1 MMSIDEASYSRAFDR
16 FVAHMD
22 GLSHGGATEENALR
36 EICGMLRVARI
47 EAAVFSSADCSE
59 PSPKRVVYSA
69 EEAGMPPIAFNHTID
84 EDRTAVYYVYPA
96 KGAEWDDAD
105 SARIRTLISLLFVYV
120 SRNRVMATAEHMV
133 YRDRTLDVYSMQYYF
148 KIASELISKGEIGR
162 YCAAYFNIRRL
173 SVINRN
179 YGRDV
184 GTIILGRFISG
195 LKSALTD
202 KEYVCRIGG
211 DNFIVLF
218 YKWRVNDII
227 EYLSGT
233 AVEMNGSEVIV
244 SARVGLYEIPEDCA
258 ESADIMDRTSE
269 ALGAARSSSRVSY
282 VFYDEK
288 LRKNIDGAKTIESL
302 FPAAIK
308 NEEFHVFYQPKAHLS
323 SYALTG
329 AEALCRWQHDGETIQ
344 PGRFIPVLERNHSI
358 CTLDFYML
366 DHVCRDIRRWLDM
379 GLNVV
384 KISVNLSRVHLGNHE
399 LLENI
404 MEIINAHSV
413 PHEYIEIE
421 LTETTTDVDF
431 TELKRI
437 VTGLRAQGISTSVDD
452 FGIGY
457 SSLNLIRELPWNVLK
472 IDKSFLPDKRDA
484 NAADIEQKKIMLK
497 YVIAMAQSLGLECIV
512 EGVETIEQ
520 VDLLKTFN
528 CFRAQGFFFDRPMP
542 HEMFETRLR
551 SFMCG

>member
-1 MMSIDEASYSRAFDR
+1 MGIDETSYSKAFDR
-16 FVAHMD
+16 FVANMER
-22 GLSHGGATEENALR
+22 LSADSSASEEEALR
-36 EICGMLRVARI
+36 EICGMLRIARI
-47 EAAVFSSADCSE
+47 EAAVFSNNECLE
-59 PSPKRVVYSA
+59 PSPKRVVFSA
-69 EEAGMPPIAFNHTID
+69 EEAGMPPEAFRHTLD
-84 EDRTAVYYVYPA
+84 ENRTAVYYVYPT
-96 KGAEWDDAD
+96 KDAEWDDTD
-105 SARIRTLISLLFVYV
+105 NARIRTLISLVFVYI
-120 SRNRVMATAEHMV
+120 SRSRVMAAAEHMV
-133 YRDRTLDVYSMQYYF
+133 YRDRTLDVYSMQYFF
-148 KIASELISKGEIGR
+148 KISSELISKHEIGR
-162 YCAAYFNIRRL
+162 YCAASFNIRRL

-179 YGRDV
+179 YGREV
-184 GTIILGRFISG
+184 GTMILRRFVNG
-195 LKSALTD
+195 LKDALSGG
-202 KEYVCRIGG
+202 EYVCRIGG
-211 DNFIVLF
+211 DNFIALF
-218 YKWRVNDII
+218 YKWRVNDVID
-227 EYLSGT
+227 YLCGS
-233 AVEMNGSEVIV
+233 AVEINGSEVIV
-244 SARVGLYEIPEDCA
+244 STRAGIYEIPDDCID
-258 ESADIMDRTSE
+258 SSDIVDRTNE
-269 ALGAARSSSRVSY
+269 ALNAARSGSRAPY

-288 LRKNIDGAKTIESL
+288 LRKNIDDAKTIEGL

-329 AEALCRWQHDGETIQ
+329 AEALCRWQHDGETIK
-344 PGRFIPVLERNHSI
+344 PGQFIPVLERNHSI

-384 KISVNLSRVHLGNHE
+384 KVSVNLSRVHLGNPD
-399 LLENI
+399 LLED
-404 MEIINAHSV
+404 IIEVINKHSV

-472 IDKSFLPDKRDA
+472 IDKSFLPDNRDG

>member
-1 MMSIDEASYSRAFDR
+1 MMIDEKAYSCALNR
-16 FVAHMD
+16 FIAEMERMSVANGMSEGD
-22 GLSHGGATEENALR
+22 AVR
-36 EICGMLRVARI
+36 ELCGILGVTRI
-47 EAAVFSSADCSE
+47 ESSVHSMAECNE
-59 PSPKRVVYSA
+59 PSPIKVIFSVGEKCGEHISFTHNTNDGRYVVYNV
-69 EEAGMPPIAFNHTID
+69 FKRD
-84 EDRTAVYYVYPA
+84 D
-96 KGAEWDDAD
+96 AEWDDD
-105 SARIRTLISLLFVYV
+105 TRGRVRTVISLLFLYV
-120 SRNRVMATAEHMV
+120 SVNRVMTTAEHML
-133 YRDRTLDVYSMQYYF
+133 YRDNALDVYSTQFYF
-148 KIASELISKGEIGR
+148 KIAAELMEKGEIGR

-179 YGRDV
+179 YGREV
-184 GTIILGRFISG
+184 GTQILRRYVGGLNKAIS
-195 LKSALTD
+195 SR
-202 KEYVCRIGG
+202 EYLCRLGG
-211 DNFIVLF
+211 DNFIILF
-218 YKWRVNDII
+218 FKWRKNDII
-227 EYLSGT
+227 EYFSG
-233 AVEMNGSEVIV
+233 APVEYNGTEIIM
-244 SARVGLYEIPEDCA
+244 SARAGLYEIPDDCG
-258 ESADIMDRTSE
+258 EPADIMDRTSE
-269 ALGAARSSSRVSY
+269 ALGAARNGSRVPC

-288 LRKNIDGAKTIESL
+288 LRRNIDDVKAIEAL
-302 FPAAIK
+302 FPAAIR
-308 NEEFHVFYQPKAHLS
+308 NEEFLVFYQPKAHLT

-329 AEALCRWQHDGETIQ
+329 AEALCRWQHKGETIQ
-344 PGRFIPVLERNHSI
+344 PAQFIPVLERNHSI

-366 DHVCRDIRRWLDM
+366 DHVCRDIRRWLDK

-384 KISVNLSRVHLGNHE
+384 KISVNFSRVHLGNPE
-399 LLENI
+399 LLET
-404 MEIINAHSV
+404 IIDIIDRHAV

-472 IDKSFLPDKRDA
+472 IDKSFLPDNRET
-484 NAADIEQKKIMLK
+484 NAIGIEQKKIMLK

-542 HEMFETRLR
+542 PEMFEQRLR